1 MPITSP
7 PAKRQARKAAPA
19 QPAVKRKLRT
29 QGKTLAAPRTKPL
42 QAASTAAA
50 DNDSLTE
57 LVARLGKLQL
67 TGFAGKLVQGWRTDL
82 ESIMLASRKSY
93 AGLEA
98 IVSRQTAQIKEAI
111 GEIQSVGLVVR
122 EVGVKASARNL
133 DDLALASLE
142 LALADVRELA
152 AMAAVSQ
159 REAFEI
165 VQRRVTE
172 NVDEVQRLLRR

>member
-1 MPITSP
+1 MPTPRP
-7 PAKRQARKAAPA
+7 PAKRPARKAAAA
-19 QPAVKRKLRT
+19 QPAAKRKLRT
-29 QGKTLAAPRTKPL
+29 QGKTVSSSRVEPS
-42 QAASTAAA
+42 ASAEAA
-50 DNDSLTE
+50 DNASLVD

-67 TGFAGKLVQGWRTDL
+67 AGFAGKLVQGWRMDL
-82 ESIMLASRKSY
+82 ESIMQASRTSY

-111 GEIQSVGLVVR
+111 GEIQSVGMVVR
-122 EVGVKASARNL
+122 EVGVKTSARNL

-152 AMAAVSQ
+152 AMAAQSQ

-172 NVDEVQRLLRR
+172 NVDEVQRLLRK